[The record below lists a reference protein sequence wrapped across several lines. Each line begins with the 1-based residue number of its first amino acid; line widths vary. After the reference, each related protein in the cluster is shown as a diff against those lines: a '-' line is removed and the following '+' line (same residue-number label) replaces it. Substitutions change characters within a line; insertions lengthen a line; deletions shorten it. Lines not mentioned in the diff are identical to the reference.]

1 MVRLVTPSAAAM
13 AVVMFSAFA
22 IGCGDGDGNQLDVVL
37 SEFVV
42 EPERDSVDAGEIT
55 FAVDNQGS
63 ETHEFLVVRAD
74 SDEDLPVDEDGA
86 FDEDSFD
93 EGSLI
98 GEAEDI
104 EAGSSAELE
113 LDLDPGSYVLLC
125 NLVEEDDGE
134 MESHFAEGMH
144 VVLTVE

>member
-1 MVRLVTPSAAAM
+1 MRRVVAPSAA
-13 AVVMFSAFA
+13 VVVVLLSAA
-22 IGCGDGDGNQLDVVL
+22 TVSCGDEGGTKVDVVL

-42 EPERDSVDAGEIT
+42 EPDRDSVDAGEIT

-74 SDEDLPVDEDGA
+74 SADDLPVDQDGA
-86 FDEDSFD
+86 FDEGSFD
-93 EGSLI
+93 EDSLI

-104 EAGSSAELE
+104 EAGSDTELK
-113 LDLDPGSYVLLC
+113 LDLDSGTYVLLC
-125 NLVEEDDGE
+125 NVVEEDEGE

-144 VVLTVE
+144 AVLTVD

>member
-1 MVRLVTPSAAAM
+1 MRRVVAPSAA
-13 AVVMFSAFA
+13 VVVVLLSAA
-22 IGCGDGDGNQLDVVL
+22 TVSCGDEEGTKVDVVL

-42 EPERDSVDAGEIT
+42 EPDRDSVDAGEIT

-74 SDEDLPVDEDGA
+74 SADDLPVDQDGA
-86 FDEDSFD
+86 FDEGSFD
-93 EGSLI
+93 EDSLI

-104 EAGSSAELE
+104 EAGSDTELK
-113 LDLDPGSYVLLC
+113 LDLDSGTYVLLC
-125 NLVEEDDGE
+125 NVVEEDEGE

-144 VVLTVE
+144 AVLTVD